1 MTPGKYAS
9 QYNVEDILLTFD
21 CFLVQKCEEEEGVVG
36 GGDEEE
42 DPGRDSGRRG
52 HLTGEYPG
60 KDGDWSRPRQS
71 AARSDIFEYTF
82 AEY

>member
-42 DPGRDSGRRG
+42 GKYDLSNLKPLLSL
-52 HLTGEYPG
+52 LTNVNYIRS
-60 KDGDWSRPRQS
+60 WPR
-71 AARSDIFEYTF
+71 
-82 AEY
+82 